1 MQLARIDASLIH
13 AASAYCSKDQHRPSL
28 QSIRLEPC
36 TDGALVIATNG
47 STMIVLHDSDGL
59 VVHPLLLP
67 VSTEIIKA
75 AKPNRKES
83 KIVNVEKA
91 GVSTM
96 GPTTHTQFSGPVI
109 VRIQNTAFNVVC
121 PDLTFPNWRN
131 VIPNEVS
138 SAEPV
143 NFDPALVKTVSDT
156 FAKLGAGSIHI
167 RSNDTSAAVIESH
180 EVDGFALLM
189 PKRGDDI
196 NQTWQQPAYL

>member
-1 MQLARIDASLIH
+1 MQLVKINASLIH
-13 AASAYCSKDQHRPSL
+13 AASAYCSKDQHRPYL
-28 QSIRLEPC
+28 QSIRLESC
-36 TDGALVIATNG
+36 NDGALVIATNG
-47 STMIVLHDSDGL
+47 STMIVLHDPDGL
-59 VVHPLLLP
+59 VVHPILLP

-75 AKPNRKES
+75 AKPSRKES
-83 KIVNVEKA
+83 KILTVESDVA
-91 GVSTM
+91 L
-96 GPTTHTQFSGPVI
+96 GPTTHTQFSGTAI
-109 VRIQNTAFNVVC
+109 VRIQDTAFSVVC
-121 PDLTFPNWRN
+121 PNLTFPQWRG

-156 FAKLGAGSIHI
+156 FSKLGAESIHI

-180 EVDGFALLM
+180 QVDGFALLM